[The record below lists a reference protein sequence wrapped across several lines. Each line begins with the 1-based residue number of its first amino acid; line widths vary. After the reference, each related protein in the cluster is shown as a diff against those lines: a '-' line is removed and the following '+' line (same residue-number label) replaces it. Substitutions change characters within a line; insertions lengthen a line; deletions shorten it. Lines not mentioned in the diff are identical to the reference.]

1 MTTSL
6 IDPNRSIKMN
16 LMHEDLARAHM
27 QARLDEAREWQRSRE
42 MNNAR
47 RSARKAE
54 RASRRARMEL
64 AAAR

>member
-1 MTTSL
+1 LTTSL

-27 QARLDEAREWQRSRE
+27 QARLDEARERQRSRE